1 MQSRPDIVRETGA
14 THLIIAGDPMSVRAG
29 LIGLVA
35 TVPLCDLSADDRG
48 TAELVLGEV
57 LNNIVEH
64 AYPSVPGPIDLW
76 LARTGAGLACKVADR
91 GLAMR
96 DGRAPVGALPAGI
109 NGALED
115 LPEGGFGWYL
125 IRTLT
130 KDLQYERVQSQNHLS
145 FTIPSGRT
153 PL

>member
-1 MQSRPDIVRETGA
+1 MQSRPDAISETGA
-14 THLIIAGDPMSVRAG
+14 THLVIAGDQMSVRAG
-29 LIGLVA
+29 LISLAA
-35 TVPLCDLSADDRG
+35 TAPLCDLSMDERG

-109 NGALED
+109 DGALED

-130 KDLQYERVQSQNHLS
+130 EHLKYERVQGQNHLT
-145 FTIPSGRT
+145 FTIPSGGSQ
-153 PL
+153 L

>member
-1 MQSRPDIVRETGA
+1 MRSRPDNVHETGT
-14 THLIIAGDPMSVRAG
+14 THLVIAGDPLSVRAG
-29 LIGLVA
+29 LICLA
-35 TVPLCDLSADDRG
+35 AKVPLCDLSADDRG

-64 AYPSVPGPIDLW
+64 AYPSGPGLIDLW
-76 LARTGAGLACKVADR
+76 LSRTGVGLTCKVADR

-96 DGRAPVGALPAGI
+96 DGRAPDGALPAGI
-109 NGALED
+109 DGPLED
-115 LPEGGFGWYL
+115 LPEGGFGWNL

-130 KDLQYERVQSQNHLS
+130 EDLQYERVQGQNHLT
-145 FTIPSGRT
+145 FTIPSGAK